1 MRKIFFVVLCLCA
14 WDTAVYAAASCGDED
29 PNGCAAGEYCA
40 ASGVTD
46 VQLSCQPCPEGFPH
60 SAAGSVDIKD
70 CYKICGKEDD
80 WPDSEDFDTEN
91 GRLELNDD
99 SAEEIHYISE
109 YQTGVCL
116 YNLVCNDEHNKCDGY
131 HLAVDGYS
139 CQPNKQECI
148 EENGRGIQVWYKGEY
163 SGCYI
168 TSCNEG
174 CVLGPTASGTPAL
187 PQICEQEYGACECE
201 GNFSD
206 ACDRWLSGCNGQILS
221 KGEVKWDAGKG
232 WWNFENCYC
241 KTEGVNV
248 DGGKGTTTCFY
259 ASSDKYGGNTKW
271 STDCEVR
278 VSSCNSGYC
287 VQGGDFSKCVPA
299 PFGYYAAAEN
309 LVCQACPDAGTTT
322 ESVGAKS
329 AAACGMVRGVGGT
342 RFCDNEGCFY
352 LPGTGFIQKAN

>member
-60 SAAGSVDIKD
+60 SAAGSDEIQD
-70 CYKICGKEDD
+70 CYKICGKEDG

-91 GRLELNDD
+91 GWLELNG
-99 SAEEIHYISE
+99 AEEIRYISE

-116 YNLVCNDEHNKCDGY
+116 YTLVCNNKDDECDGY
-131 HLAVDGYS
+131 HAVNNQY
-139 CQPNKQECI
+139 CEPNKRECR
-148 EENGRGIQVWYKGEY
+148 EENGSGIQVWDGKQY
-163 SGCYI
+163 SKCHI

-174 CVLGPTASGTPAL
+174 CGLGPTASGASAL
-187 PQICEQEYGACECE
+187 QKICEQEYGACECE
-201 GNFSD
+201 GDFNG
-206 ACDRWLSGCNGQILS
+206 ACQRWLSGCNGQILND
-221 KGEVKWDAGKG
+221 ENTKWDAGKG

-259 ASSDKYGGNTKW
+259 ASSGKYGGNTKW
-271 STDCEVR
+271 STDCSVEVAK
-278 VSSCNSGYC
+278 CNVGHC
-287 VQGGDFSKCVPA
+287 VQGADRSKCVPA
-299 PFGYYAAAEN
+299 PFGYYGDGEN

-322 ESVGAKS
+322 ERVGAES
-329 AAACGMVRGVGGT
+329 AAACVMRRGVGGT
-342 RFCDNEGCFY
+342 RFRDSQGCFY